1 MTIKKKPGRHPEF
14 PMDTMIRVRM
24 NQIVLHELDT
34 CAKAWNTTRSDVIR
48 RGIHRLYDDLNR

>member
-1 MTIKKKPGRHPEF
+1 
-14 PMDTMIRVRM
+14 MDTMIRVRM